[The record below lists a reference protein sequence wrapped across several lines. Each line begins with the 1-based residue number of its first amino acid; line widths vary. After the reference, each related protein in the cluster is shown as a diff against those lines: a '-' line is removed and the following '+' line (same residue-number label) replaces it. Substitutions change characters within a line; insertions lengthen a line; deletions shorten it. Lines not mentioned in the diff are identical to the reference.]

1 MQPTAHF
8 WQGKRV
14 LLSGHTGFKGTWL
27 MWWLNRL
34 GAEVTGFAL
43 SPQTKPSLF
52 ELLRG
57 DQLCDS
63 NLIDI
68 CNQEA
73 VEDLVLKSKPDIVL
87 HLAAQALVRTAYE
100 EPVSTFQTNV
110 LGTVNLLEA
119 IRTKYAPKV
128 VVAITTDKVYH
139 NREWLHPY
147 RECDSL
153 GGYDPYSASKAACEM
168 AISSYVDSYLGAQ
181 GIAVAKARAGNVI
194 GGGDWS
200 ANRLIPDAVR
210 AWGKGQ
216 PLEIRRPDSVRP
228 WQHVLEP
235 LNAYLILAEKL
246 WHTPTLA
253 GAYNFGP
260 PPDQA
265 ASVKEVVTLAQH
277 AFGQGETHFSAN
289 IEGPHEAGL
298 LLLDNSKA
306 RSILGIAPRWN
317 LEESINRSLNW
328 YREHLQGHDA
338 NDLCKADLDAFLGA
352 A

>member
-168 AISSYVDSYLGAQ
+168 AISSYVDSYLGARALPWPRQ
-181 GIAVAKARAGNVI
+181 ELETSLAVVI
-194 GGGDWS
+194 G
-200 ANRLIPDAVR
+200 L
-210 AWGKGQ
+210 
-216 PLEIRRPDSVRP
+216 
-228 WQHVLEP
+228 
-235 LNAYLILAEKL
+235 
-246 WHTPTLA
+246 PT
-253 GAYNFGP
+253 
-260 PPDQA
+260 
-265 ASVKEVVTLAQH
+265 V
-277 AFGQGETHFSAN
+277 
-289 IEGPHEAGL
+289 
-298 LLLDNSKA
+298 
-306 RSILGIAPRWN
+306 
-317 LEESINRSLNW
+317 
-328 YREHLQGHDA
+328 
-338 NDLCKADLDAFLGA
+338 
-352 A
+352 